1 MLDNTSVNPYTN
13 SAGFADGSLVPLL
26 NPEQTQKLKGYVFWM
41 KLVVV
46 LAFISLIP
54 NFLLGLLL
62 SIFIVGI
69 PILIMAIFGAYL
81 NFQLWKAAKNLES
94 IVNDNNQPGFNLH
107 AFEFILKI
115 GNYFKLSVIFSIAI
129 IVSFILLTGL
139 LTIFSSAL
147 ESYLTQIDKNITSSL
162 EKTK

>member
-1 MLDNTSVNPYTN
+1 MLDNTSVSPYTN
-13 SAGFADGSLVPLL
+13 STGFANSSLVPLL

-54 NFLLGLLL
+54 YFLVGLLL
-62 SIFIVGI
+62 FIFIIGL

-81 NFQLWKAAKNLES
+81 NFQLWKAAKNLEA
-94 IVNDNNQPGFNLH
+94 IVNDNSQQGFNLH

-115 GNYFKLSVIFSIAI
+115 GSYFKLSVLFSIAI
-129 IVSFILLTGL
+129 IVSYILLIGL
-139 LTIFSSAL
+139 LTIFSSAF
-147 ESYLTQIDKNITSSL
+147 EGYVTQINKNIISSL
-162 EKTK
+162 EETK